1 VDTLANLNMSQTIT
15 IGLTGGI
22 AMGKSIVAKHLVDR
36 YGWIVL
42 DADLIARDAVL
53 PGSPILQ
60 SIARRYGS
68 ALIQPDGSLDRQQL
82 GTIVFADS
90 QERHW
95 LEQQIHPFVREQL
108 QRGRDQAIRF
118 QEKAV
123 VLMVPLLF
131 EAGMAD
137 LVDQVWVVACTE
149 AQQIQH
155 LIQRDGLTEAQ
166 AKARIASQMPIA
178 EKRQRADRV
187 FENDGTLATLLT
199 QVDEAVTQIG

>member
-1 VDTLANLNMSQTIT
+1 MAQTIT

-22 AMGKSIVAKHLVDR
+22 AMGKSLVAKHLVDR

-60 SIARRYGS
+60 SIASRYGN
-68 ALIQPDGSLDRQQL
+68 ALIQADGSLDRKQL
-82 GTIVFADS
+82 GAIVFADS
-90 QERHW
+90 QERRW
-95 LEQQIHPFVREQL
+95 LEQQIHPFVHEQL
-108 QRGRDQAIRF
+108 QKGRDQAIQI
-118 QEKAV
+118 QEKAIA
-123 VLMVPLLF
+123 LMVPLLF

-137 LVDQVWVVACTE
+137 LVDRVWVVACAE

-178 EKRQRADRV
+178 EKCQRADRV
-187 FENDGTLATLLT
+187 FDNNATVSQLLT
-199 QVDEAVTQIG
+199 QVDAAVTQIG

>member
-1 VDTLANLNMSQTIT
+1 MDTLANLNMSQTIT